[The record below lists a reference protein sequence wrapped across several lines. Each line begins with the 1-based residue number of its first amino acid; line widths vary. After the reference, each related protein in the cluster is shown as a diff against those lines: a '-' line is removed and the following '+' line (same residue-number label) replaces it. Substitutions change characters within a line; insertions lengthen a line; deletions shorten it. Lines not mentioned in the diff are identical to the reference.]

1 MCKVIAVANQKGGV
15 GKTTTTVNLGIGL
28 ARLGKKVLLIDADS
42 QGSLTVSLGFSE
54 PDEMDYTLAGILT
67 DTADGKEIGRNGILS
82 HTEGVDLVPANIDL
96 SSLEVQMI
104 NFFSRE
110 SLLKR
115 YLNTVK
121 SDYDYIIIDCM
132 PSLGMITVNA
142 LTAANTVLIPVQAS
156 YLPIKGLQELIKTI
170 GTVKRQLNPKIS
182 IEGIVLT
189 MVDSRANF
197 SRDIIKMLKEAY
209 GEQINIFDEVVP
221 RSVRQEESTV
231 DGKSIFK
238 YAKKSKIAA
247 AYDSLAKTIS
257 EEV

>member
-1 MCKVIAVANQKGGV
+1 MCRIIAVANQKGGV

-28 ARLGKKVLLIDADS
+28 ARLGKKVLLVDADS

-54 PDEMDYTLAGILT
+54 PDEMDYTLADIFLNTANGNETDKTGIL
-67 DTADGKEIGRNGILS
+67 RHN
-82 HTEGVDLVPANIDL
+82 EGVDLIPANIDL

-115 YLNTVK
+115 YLSTVK
-121 SDYDYIIIDCM
+121 GDYDYIIIDCM

-142 LTAANTVLIPVQAS
+142 LTAADSVLIPVQAS
-156 YLPIKGLQELIKTI
+156 YLPVKGLQELIKTI

-182 IEGIVLT
+182 IEGILLT
-189 MVDSRANF
+189 MVDSRTNF
-197 SRDIIKMLKEAY
+197 SKDIIKMLKEAY

-221 RSVRQEESTV
+221 RSVKQEESTV
-231 DGKSIFK
+231 DGKSIFE

-247 AYDSLAKTIS
+247 AYEGLARTIS
-257 EEV
+257 GEV